1 MDLLESLLNN
11 GVREFPGSA
20 EELQWGQGAEPE
32 QLWSRV
38 SPWAEAGPRAQYIQ
52 AAGGYAHN
60 SYFSTTIN
68 NVFLKKVLEI
78 QTFLEGSC

>member
-1 MDLLESLLNN
+1 MKSGNFQGLRKSCS
-11 GVREFPGSA
+11 GVRGLSRSSCGHGCHR
-20 EELQWGQGAEPE
+20 ELK
-32 QLWSRV
+32 S
-38 SPWAEAGPRAQYIQ
+38 GPRAQYIQ

-60 SYFSTTIN
+60 SYFFTAIN

>member
-20 EELQWGQGAEPE
+20 EELQWGEGAEPE

-38 SPWAEAGPRAQYIQ
+38 SP
-52 AAGGYAHN
+52 
-60 SYFSTTIN
+60 
-68 NVFLKKVLEI
+68 
-78 QTFLEGSC
+78 